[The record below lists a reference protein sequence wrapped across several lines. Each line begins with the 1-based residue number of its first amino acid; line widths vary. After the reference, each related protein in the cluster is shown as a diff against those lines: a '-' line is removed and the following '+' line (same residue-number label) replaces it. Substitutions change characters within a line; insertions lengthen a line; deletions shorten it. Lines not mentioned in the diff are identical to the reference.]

1 MGQFQRPTLHWLWA
15 CNFFTYPWLTI
26 VFATSIINIGFSFFL
41 LFILFQM
48 QGQSDPYEVAK
59 SMGIFQLLESPKS
72 ITTTS
77 VAQRII
83 ANHEA
88 YMVYLFF
95 CNCFSWHEWPE
106 IHQIVSHAS
115 KSDWDLIFHALQ
127 WEKYVKEGPT
137 KIFWNDSTLCRILV
151 QLCCDVVHI
160 LSSALLISRV
170 IT

>member
-1 MGQFQRPTLHWLWA
+1 
-15 CNFFTYPWLTI
+15 
-26 VFATSIINIGFSFFL
+26 
-41 LFILFQM
+41 M

-95 CNCFSWHEWPE
+95 CNCFS
-106 IHQIVSHAS
+106 
-115 KSDWDLIFHALQ
+115 
-127 WEKYVKEGPT
+127 
-137 KIFWNDSTLCRILV
+137 
-151 QLCCDVVHI
+151 
-160 LSSALLISRV
+160 
-170 IT
+170 

>member
-1 MGQFQRPTLHWLWA
+1 
-15 CNFFTYPWLTI
+15 
-26 VFATSIINIGFSFFL
+26 
-41 LFILFQM
+41 M

-115 KSDWDLIFHALQ
+115 KSDWELIFHALQ

-151 QLCCDVVHI
+151 QLCCDVHI

-170 IT
+170 ITCCISFVLMQKRNAKKAVSEKKYYEQKMFVSGD